1 MSTNFFTICSDL
13 VKKKSVLRIYANKR
27 LSSEVLLGKT
37 IDIGG
42 GRDADY
48 IKFMPRGS
56 GVSFE
61 TFDVKAGAQINFE
74 TDALPAADG
83 AYDTVLF
90 LNVMEHIFNHQHIAN
105 EVVRITKPGGQV
117 IGFVPFLMWYH
128 PDHRDFFRYTHEAL
142 RIIFERAGASDI
154 TIEAVAPGPFSAA
167 AHMIVQSF
175 PRILRPLVFLP
186 FYLFDALFNLF
197 RPGRSEVFALGY
209 FFVLKK

>member
-1 MSTNFFTICSDL
+1 MQKIQSIFLALCSGN
-13 VKKKSVLRIYANKR
+13 SVTRSYLNER
-27 LSSEVLLGKT
+27 LSNETLIGKT

-48 IKFMPRGS
+48 IGFMERRGD
-56 GVSFE
+56 VSFE

-74 TDALPAADG
+74 TDTLPAADG
-83 AYDTVLF
+83 MYDTVLF

-105 EVVRITKPGGQV
+105 EVLRITKPGGQV

-142 RIIFERAGASDI
+142 QMIFERAGASKIEI
-154 TIEAVAPGPFSAA
+154 TAVAPGPFTAA

-175 PRILRPLVFLP
+175 PRVLRPLVFLP
-186 FYLFDALFNLF
+186 FYLFDAVFNFL
-197 RPGRSEVFALGY
+197 RPGRSDVFALGY
-209 FFVLKK
+209 FFVLHK